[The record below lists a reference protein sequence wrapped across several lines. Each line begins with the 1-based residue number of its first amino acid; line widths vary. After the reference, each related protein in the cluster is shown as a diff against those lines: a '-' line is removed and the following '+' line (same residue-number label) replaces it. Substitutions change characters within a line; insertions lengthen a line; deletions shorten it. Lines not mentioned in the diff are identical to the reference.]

1 MREKKNFC
9 SYIKIGLIFIKSGI
23 KNSTLYFLKNLWYN
37 YYRILKLKGDALM
50 KVELIKE
57 PNDNYSATV
66 QVLTNR
72 GIKPED
78 IGIYIAS
85 TMDNVNKPTAFGEEN
100 MKRGA
105 KMLMSHVAAN
115 DDILVIVDADCDG
128 FTSAALLINYLSDV
142 FPAFVE
148 NHLHW
153 FIHSGK
159 QHGL

>member
-1 MREKKNFC
+1 
-9 SYIKIGLIFIKSGI
+9 
-23 KNSTLYFLKNLWYN
+23 
-37 YYRILKLKGDALM
+37 M

-85 TMDNVNKPTAFGEEN
+85 TMDNVNKPAAFGEEN

-105 KMLMSHVAAN
+105 RMLMSHIAAN
-115 DDILVIVDADCDG
+115 DDILVIVDSDCDG
-128 FTSAALLINYLSDV
+128 FTSSALLIN
-142 FPAFVE
+142 
-148 NHLHW
+148 
-153 FIHSGK
+153 
-159 QHGL
+159 